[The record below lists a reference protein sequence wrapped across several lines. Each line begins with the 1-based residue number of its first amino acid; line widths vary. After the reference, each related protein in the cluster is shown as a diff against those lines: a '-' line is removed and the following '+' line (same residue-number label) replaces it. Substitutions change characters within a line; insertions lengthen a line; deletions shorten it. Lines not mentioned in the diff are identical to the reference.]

1 MKRNGSENMEANEVL
16 MLIGIL
22 AVLYVLVKL
31 WKAFGLQILGCG
43 LILLFVLVVVGT
55 FVIHLLGF

>member
-1 MKRNGSENMEANEVL
+1 MEANEVL